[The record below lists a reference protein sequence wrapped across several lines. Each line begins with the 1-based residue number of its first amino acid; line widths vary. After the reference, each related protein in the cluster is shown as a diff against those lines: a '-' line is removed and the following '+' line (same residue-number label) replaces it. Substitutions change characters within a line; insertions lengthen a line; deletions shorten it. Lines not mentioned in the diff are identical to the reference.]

1 MPRGGA
7 TAYGVCLFVCLA
19 FRLWHFS
26 FAAHVES
33 WGLKLATQVELRY
46 YLAFQH
52 LKVSYEALFSSY
64 GNGVICSPWRP
75 LQTLWLPLKSKLVTA
90 DFLETWWFDLY
101 CRTAGKPSK
110 MTELTVLCCHNYCAI
125 AGTPSY
131 YYMHVVTLA
140 WFCFFVVL
148 ALARDIRASI
158 S

>member
-1 MPRGGA
+1 MCRSQAKAAVCTIAYHRCIHCVIIIIDHNCSYFGEEPRVCGKRSYLISRTHVHA
-7 TAYGVCLFVCLA
+7 HHFYSVVPLFRILRSAYYK
-19 FRLWHFS
+19 H
-26 FAAHVES
+26 
-33 WGLKLATQVELRY
+33 
-46 YLAFQH
+46 
-52 LKVSYEALFSSY
+52 
-64 GNGVICSPWRP
+64 P
-75 LQTLWLPLKSKLVTA
+75 
-90 DFLETWWFDLY
+90 
-101 CRTAGKPSK
+101 CRTAGKPSE